1 MLQRY
6 TDDQILDLFRLHN
19 LRFPRIQSRKELE
32 KEIYK
37 QLNLKFTKYQIQIT
51 VNIYLFDKH
60 EDLRANLLEY
70 LTNIAHLIPER
81 IFGLSFLRKIQA
93 TPIIHFLNRHTFQII
108 FQKNKLFTR
117 NDLKFCKQ
125 CFDLSK
131 NPRLEREML
140 TLSEWS
146 LDSYNLPY
154 DFYFDFSLV
163 SVKYAAL

>member
-70 LTNIAHLIPER
+70 LMNIAHLIPER

-117 NDLKFCKQ
+117 NNLKFCK
-125 CFDLSK
+125 
-131 NPRLEREML
+131 ML
-140 TLSEWS
+140 L
-146 LDSYNLPY
+146 N
-154 DFYFDFSLV
+154 FN
-163 SVKYAAL
+163 